1 MKNIDKV
8 IAGIPYKKEGNK
20 YIITEPLDDNTK
32 TRIINRAKK
41 YGYKAT
47 PNMVNG
53 VTIW

>member
-32 TRIINRAKK
+32 TRIINRAK
-41 YGYKAT
+41 
-47 PNMVNG
+47 N
-53 VTIW
+53 